1 MGVSSLFQRGATLY
15 PERDCLIDGPVRRTY
30 REVDASSN
38 AIAAQLQ
45 RAGFGRAHCAVYSGN
60 SALAF
65 ECILGIFR
73 AGAVFVPV
81 NSKNHIADNAGLI
94 ANFDVDVLF
103 YDQRFSAEVEIVR
116 EKCPRIGTFICMNG
130 NGPLGQAL
138 NEWIEDANGR
148 PSAVDEGDGRI
159 VSIYGT
165 GGTTGLPKGVTFTS
179 RTWDAMAANYFP
191 HLPRKGPSTYLIV
204 SPITHAA
211 GTIGLL
217 MLAEG
222 ATLVIHDGFNATR
235 VLDEIERSK
244 VTHLYLPPTAIYMLL
259 GEPGLRERDFS
270 SLQCFIY
277 TSAPMSVD
285 RLKECLDVFGP
296 VMLQF
301 WGQTEAPIFCT
312 CLPPELHSR
321 DGAEAARL
329 ASCGQ
334 RTLLTEVAVMDAAG
348 QLLPAGERGELVVR
362 GDLVMSGYYKNPEAT
377 AEASLHGWHHT
388 GDVGFMDQD
397 GFVYIVDRL
406 KEMIIT
412 GGFNVYPAEV
422 EAVLMQHPSV
432 QDCAVVGLPD
442 EKWGEAVA
450 AFVETRGNA
459 AAKPEEII
467 AFCKDKLG
475 SVKTPKSVEIVDELP
490 RTPVGKIAKK
500 EIRARYWQGTGRSI

>member
-1 MGVSSLFQRGATLY
+1 VGVASLFQRGASHFPDRT
-15 PERDCLIDGPVRRTY
+15 CLVDGIGSKTY

-45 RAGFGRAHCAVYSGN
+45 LSGLGAAHCAVYSGN

-81 NSKNHIADNAGLI
+81 NSKNHVSDNVGLI
-94 ANFDVDVLF
+94 GSFDVEVLF
-103 YDQRFSAEVEIVR
+103 YDARFSREVEIVR
-116 EKCPRIGTFICMNG
+116 ENCPGITTFICMNG
-130 NGPLGQAL
+130 EGPAS
-138 NEWIEDANGR
+138 ERHD
-148 PSAVDEGDGRI
+148 PDRI
-159 VSIYGT
+159 VSIYST

-191 HLPRKGPSTYLIV
+191 HLPRKGPSSYLIV

-222 ATLVIHDGFNATR
+222 ATLIIHDGFNAAR
-235 VLDEIERSK
+235 IFDEIERSK

-259 GEPGLRERDFS
+259 SEPDLRERDFS
-270 SLQCFIY
+270 SLQGFIY

-312 CLPPELHSR
+312 CLPPELHDR
-321 DGAEAARL
+321 EGPGAGRL

-334 RTLLTEVAVMDAAG
+334 RTLLTEVGVMDPEG
-348 QLLPAGERGELVVR
+348 RLLPAGERGELVVR
-362 GDLVMSGYYKNPEAT
+362 GDLVMSGYYRNPEAT
-377 AEASLHGWHHT
+377 AEASRYGWHHT
-388 GDVGFMDQD
+388 GDVGFMDED

-406 KEMIIT
+406 KDMIIT

-422 EAVLMQHPSV
+422 EAILMQHPAI
-432 QDCAVVGLPD
+432 QDCAVIGLPD
-442 EKWGEAVA
+442 EKWGEAVT
-450 AFVETRGNA
+450 AFVEVRTGRQA
-459 AAKPEEII
+459 ETEELI

-475 SVKTPKSVEIVDELP
+475 SVKTPKSVEIVGELP

-500 EIRARYWQGTGRSI
+500 EIRAQYWQNTGRSI